1 MPTDNA
7 DLDRSFLTANIDDLL
22 KQLTTEE
29 KISLLAGKDWWNTVS
44 IPRLNIP
51 SIKMSDGPGG
61 ARGDSFYHM
70 TPASALPSATS
81 LASTFSPDL
90 VHSAGSLLALE
101 TLARNAVCLLA
112 PTINIQRSPL
122 GGRAFESYSE
132 DPTLSGLIAAAY
144 VAGLQEGGV
153 SAAIKH
159 FVGNDQEH
167 ERMGEDSTIAP
178 RALREIY
185 LRPFQIALKRSKPQA
200 FMTAYNKLNGTHCSE
215 NEWLLEELLRKE
227 WGFDGLVMSD
237 WFGTYSVSESINAG
251 LNLEMPGATRW
262 RPNGL
267 VTHLIKAHKID
278 PRQLDKVAGGVLRW
292 VQKLAKKN
300 EELVYS
306 LPGKERTR
314 TEDQAKDAEFLRRL
328 AGESIVLLKNEM
340 NVLPIRGHKKIA
352 VIGPNAKAKVLTGG
366 GSAQLRSAWS
376 STPWQGLSDNAPEG
390 VELSYSLG
398 CYSSKFLPILDENF
412 TCPDGSSGFQL
423 SHFPIT
429 SSGNRA
435 EEPVHVETWDT
446 SDMFL
451 ADFTAPG
458 LTEKYFTQL
467 DAVWT
472 PVEDGEYEF
481 GVVVTGKGWLWVD
494 GELVIDGSR
503 EEERSSSFF
512 GSGTRELKGRTKVK
526 KNKRYDIRLLHDTR
540 PYSVN
545 NLITPI
551 VSAGMRLGYRQIIPT
566 STLLS
571 KAVSLAASSDVA
583 LLVVGLNSDWESE
596 GYDRPNLSLPMDTD
610 KLVSAVAEANPN
622 TIVVIQAGSAVSM
635 PWLDKVKGVVFA
647 WYLGNETGNAIA
659 DIIYGYINPSGRLP
673 ITFPKRELDIA
684 ANLNYKS
691 ARTKT
696 YYDEGIWVGYK
707 HFNARGIDPLFPFG
721 HGISYTTFVYSDLHV
736 SQIPESPKNVGAGGW
751 KMEVEVQVKNSGKE
765 EGAHTIMFWLSPPPE
780 SPSGLKHPE
789 WTLQGFQKVYRLKPG
804 EKRKVKVTFDKYAI
818 SHWDGLW
825 NTWRAELGE
834 WTVRVGVDAQNISG
848 EKATFRVDDDLE
860 WRGL

>member
-1 MPTDNA
+1 M
-7 DLDRSFLTANIDDLL
+7 
-22 KQLTTEE
+22 
-29 KISLLAGKDWWNTVS
+29 
-44 IPRLNIP
+44 
-51 SIKMSDGPGG
+51 
-61 ARGDSFYHM
+61 
-70 TPASALPSATS
+70 
-81 LASTFSPDL
+81 
-90 VHSAGSLLALE
+90 
-101 TLARNAVCLLA
+101 
-112 PTINIQRSPL
+112 
-122 GGRAFESYSE
+122 
-132 DPTLSGLIAAAY
+132 IAAAY
-144 VAGLQEGGV
+144 IAGLQEGGV

-167 ERMGEDSTIAP
+167 ERMGEDSIIAP

-185 LRPFQIALKRSKPQA
+185 LRPFQIALKKSKPQA

-215 NEWLLEELLRKE
+215 NGWLLEELLRKE

-278 PRQLDKVAGGVLRW
+278 PRQLDKVAGGVLSW

-306 LPGKERTR
+306 LSGKERTR
-314 TEDQAKDAEFLRRL
+314 TEYQAEDAEFLRRL

-340 NVLPIRGHKKIA
+340 NLLPIRGHKKIA

-398 CYSSKFLPILDENF
+398 CYSSKFLPILDDNF

-429 SSGNRA
+429 SSGDKA

-472 PVEDGEYEF
+472 PVVDGEYEF
-481 GVVVTGKGWLWVD
+481 GMVVTGKGWLWVD

-503 EEERSSSFF
+503 EEERSSRFF

-526 KNKRYDIRLLHDTR
+526 KNKVSCSTDIDTLSQKRVDSACHRDMTFAYSTIPGHTQSVILLLPLYAPVCGLATARLFPVRLSSRR
-540 PYSVN
+540 PS
-545 NLITPI
+545 
-551 VSAGMRLGYRQIIPT
+551 
-566 STLLS
+566 
-571 KAVSLAASSDVA
+571 
-583 LLVVGLNSDWESE
+583 
-596 GYDRPNLSLPMDTD
+596 LSLHLQTSPCSLSGLT
-610 KLVSAVAEANPN
+610 L
-622 TIVVIQAGSAVSM
+622 
-635 PWLDKVKGVVFA
+635 
-647 WYLGNETGNAIA
+647 TGNPKDTTA
-659 DIIYGYINPSGRLP
+659 L
-673 ITFPKRELDIA
+673 TFLYR
-684 ANLNYKS
+684 
-691 ARTKT
+691 
-696 YYDEGIWVGYK
+696 
-707 HFNARGIDPLFPFG
+707 
-721 HGISYTTFVYSDLHV
+721 
-736 SQIPESPKNVGAGGW
+736 
-751 KMEVEVQVKNSGKE
+751 
-765 EGAHTIMFWLSPPPE
+765 
-780 SPSGLKHPE
+780 
-789 WTLQGFQKVYRLKPG
+789 WTQTSSSVP
-804 EKRKVKVTFDKYAI
+804 
-818 SHWDGLW
+818 
-825 NTWRAELGE
+825 
-834 WTVRVGVDAQNISG
+834 
-848 EKATFRVDDDLE
+848 
-860 WRGL
+860 

>member
-1 MPTDNA
+1 M
-7 DLDRSFLTANIDDLL
+7 
-22 KQLTTEE
+22 
-29 KISLLAGKDWWNTVS
+29 
-44 IPRLNIP
+44 
-51 SIKMSDGPGG
+51 
-61 ARGDSFYHM
+61 
-70 TPASALPSATS
+70 
-81 LASTFSPDL
+81 
-90 VHSAGSLLALE
+90 
-101 TLARNAVCLLA
+101 
-112 PTINIQRSPL
+112 
-122 GGRAFESYSE
+122 
-132 DPTLSGLIAAAY
+132 IAAAY
-144 VAGLQEGGV
+144 IAGLQEGGV

-167 ERMGEDSTIAP
+167 ERMGEDSIIAH

-185 LRPFQIALKRSKPQA
+185 LRPFQIALKKSKPQA

-215 NEWLLEELLRKE
+215 NGWLLEELLRKE

-278 PRQLDKVAGGVLRW
+278 PRQLDKVAGGVLSW

-306 LPGKERTR
+306 LSGKERTR
-314 TEDQAKDAEFLRRL
+314 TEYQAEDAEFLRRL

-340 NVLPIRGHKKIA
+340 NLLPIRGHKKIA

-398 CYSSKFLPILDENF
+398 CYSSKFLPILDDNF

-429 SSGNRA
+429 SSGDKA

-472 PVEDGEYEF
+472 PVVDGEYEF
-481 GVVVTGKGWLWVD
+481 GMVVTGKGWLWVD

-503 EEERSSSFF
+503 EEERSSRFF

-526 KNKRYDIRLLHDTR
+526 KNKVSCSTDIDTLSQKRVDSACHRDMTFAYSTIPGHTQSVILLLPLYAPVCGLATARLFPVRLSSRR
-540 PYSVN
+540 PS
-545 NLITPI
+545 
-551 VSAGMRLGYRQIIPT
+551 
-566 STLLS
+566 
-571 KAVSLAASSDVA
+571 
-583 LLVVGLNSDWESE
+583 
-596 GYDRPNLSLPMDTD
+596 LSLHLQTSPCSLSGLT
-610 KLVSAVAEANPN
+610 L
-622 TIVVIQAGSAVSM
+622 
-635 PWLDKVKGVVFA
+635 
-647 WYLGNETGNAIA
+647 TGNPKDTTA
-659 DIIYGYINPSGRLP
+659 L
-673 ITFPKRELDIA
+673 TFLYR
-684 ANLNYKS
+684 
-691 ARTKT
+691 
-696 YYDEGIWVGYK
+696 
-707 HFNARGIDPLFPFG
+707 
-721 HGISYTTFVYSDLHV
+721 
-736 SQIPESPKNVGAGGW
+736 
-751 KMEVEVQVKNSGKE
+751 
-765 EGAHTIMFWLSPPPE
+765 
-780 SPSGLKHPE
+780 
-789 WTLQGFQKVYRLKPG
+789 WTQTSSSVP
-804 EKRKVKVTFDKYAI
+804 
-818 SHWDGLW
+818 
-825 NTWRAELGE
+825 
-834 WTVRVGVDAQNISG
+834 
-848 EKATFRVDDDLE
+848 
-860 WRGL
+860 